1 MKNILN
7 NILDF
12 KGGEKFYRFG
22 NADGKYWVMPAY
34 YMRTAMNLYQP
45 SGIKGKIAKLLV
57 PCLYWLA
64 PVRKAIHAQKVNCRL
79 SDELHSL
86 LCKVFGVQE
95 IGFAIFEGTPS
106 VHQKI
111 TMQLSCGKRILGYC
125 KLSDS
130 DDVKELFEKESKIL
144 ETLAKIGVTN
154 IPKALYCD
162 TTGNGIH
169 IFVQSTEKRASSRV
183 IHKWST
189 LQEEFLAQLHEKT
202 TAAMPFEE
210 SDYNKAI
217 TQLEQHLEWLP
228 QNIDHNIVAN
238 AIVSI
243 KEKYCGKV
251 VDYSASHGDFTPWNM
266 FANSKELFV
275 FDFEYASMSY
285 PPRIDRYHF
294 FTQTAVFEKHWESK
308 DFAAYINSETGKW
321 IDREL
326 YAMYLLDVISRFTIR
341 ERGKVTGD
349 AATPFSLWG
358 ELLEMLATK
367 N

>member
-1 MKNILN
+1 MTILKK
-7 NILDF
+7 ILDF
-12 KGGEKFYRFG
+12 SGGRKFYRFG
-22 NADGKYWVMPAY
+22 NADGKYWIVPAHN
-34 YMRTAMNLYQP
+34 MRVAMSLYQP
-45 SGIKGKIAKLLV
+45 SGIKGKMAKLLL
-57 PCLYWLA
+57 PCLHWLA
-64 PVRKAIHAQKVNCRL
+64 PVRKAIHAQTMHCRL
-79 SDELHSL
+79 NSELHNL
-86 LCKVFGVQE
+86 LCKTFNTKSIE
-95 IGFAIFEGTPS
+95 FAIFEGTPS

-130 DDVKELFEKESKIL
+130 DGVKELFEKESKIL

-169 IFVQSTEKRASSRV
+169 IFVQSTEKRASSKV
-183 IHKWST
+183 IHEWST
-189 LQEEFLAQLHEKT
+189 LQEEFLTKLHEKT
-202 TAAMPFEE
+202 TATMPFEE
-210 SDYNKAI
+210 SDYYKAI

-228 QNIDHNIVAN
+228 QNIDHNIVDN
-238 AIVSI
+238 TIVDI

-266 FANSKELFV
+266 FANEKELFV

-285 PPRIDRYHF
+285 PPGIDRYHF
-294 FTQTAVFEKHWESK
+294 FIQAAVFEKHWKSK

-326 YAMYLLDVISRFTIR
+326 YAMYLLDVISRFTMR
-341 ERGKVTGD
+341 ERGKVAGD
-349 AATPFSLWG
+349 AATPFALWG
-358 ELLEMLATK
+358 KILEHIVAS